1 MFSVYNIELEDYYI
15 QTDFDKNSYLNF
27 INTIK
32 NRSIYNFE
40 TEVTSQNPIL
50 TLSTCDNNNK
60 YRVVLHAVRLE
71 EMIL

>member
-15 QTDFDKNSYLNF
+15 QTDFDENSYLNF

-40 TEVTSQNPIL
+40 TEVTSQNSIL

-71 EMIL
+71 EM